1 MGKAIKIISDILF
14 TAGLI
19 IAGIFLAGHLA
30 GFKPFNVY
38 IVSSGS
44 MAPAIQTGSVVF
56 VAPKDSYGVGDIV
69 TYKSGPKMTTT
80 HRIVAQDG
88 DKIKL
93 AGDANNAPDPGIIS
107 ADKIVGTVRFTL
119 PFVGYIAAFAKTP
132 KGFILLVIVPAT
144 IIIYEEI
151 KGLFSEILKKVKKN
165 NLKLTT
171 YNLQP
176 ITIIPIIFALL
187 IPLTLS
193 ISYFIDRETSSSNI
207 FIAAVPSPT
216 PTSTP
221 EPTVTP
227 TLTPSPTP

>member
-1 MGKAIKIISDILF
+1 MGKAVKIISDILF

-19 IAGIFLAGHLA
+19 IAGVFLVSRFA

-56 VAPKDSYGVGDIV
+56 VAPKSDYGVGDIV
-69 TYKSGPKMTTT
+69 TYKSGSKTTTT

-107 ADKIVGTVRFTL
+107 ADKIIGTVSFTI
-119 PFVGYIAAFAKTP
+119 PYIGYIAAFAKTP
-132 KGFILLVIVPAT
+132 RGFILLVIVPAT

-151 KGLFSEILKKVKKN
+151 KSLFSEIRKN
-165 NLKLTT
+165 KFFKFPSPKLGEGQGEVRVR
-171 YNLQP
+171 LG
-176 ITIIPIIFALL
+176 IIIPILFALL

-193 ISYFIDRETSSSNI
+193 ISYFIDRETSSGNQ
-207 FIAAVPSPT
+207 FVAAVPSPT
-216 PTSTP
+216 PTL
-221 EPTVTP
+221 TP
-227 TLTPSPTP
+227 TPTPPE